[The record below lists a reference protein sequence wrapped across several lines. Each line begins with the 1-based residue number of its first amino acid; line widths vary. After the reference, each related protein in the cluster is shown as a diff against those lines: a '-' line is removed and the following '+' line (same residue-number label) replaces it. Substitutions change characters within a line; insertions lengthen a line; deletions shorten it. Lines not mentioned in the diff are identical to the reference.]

1 LVAVVAV
8 VADVAD
14 VAVDALPDKVA
25 VMVPAL
31 KLPEASRATIAL
43 AVFALVA
50 VVAELGILVDAVK
63 APVPL
68 PYTYPVSVVA
78 PVPPAA
84 TGNVP
89 AARAEALVEYNALLA
104 AVNVVRPVPPYPDE
118 MVPPFHVPLVRVA
131 VPKSAVEVL
140 KLYDAGRSA
149 YLPHEPADVEM
160 LSAKTYVYPPD
171 GTTSTVAEA
180 LSTIVTLPLESLS
193 NTQA

>member
-1 LVAVVAV
+1 LAAPPATLVAVVAV

-89 AARAEALVEYNALLA
+89 AARAEELVEYSALLA

-118 MVPPFHVPLVRVA
+118 TAVPFQTPLVRVA
-131 VPKSAVEVL
+131 PPKLAVVVL
-140 KLYDAGRSA
+140 KS
-149 YLPHEPADVEM
+149 
-160 LSAKTYVYPPD
+160 
-171 GTTSTVAEA
+171 
-180 LSTIVTLPLESLS
+180 
-193 NTQA
+193 